1 MDKDRA
7 IDAAYVRGADKPAR
21 DAEPRGLYPDPR
33 SVRGAARASRG
44 ADRMHDDP
52 PEFFVSEAH
61 GLPLLSNNPAPLLS
75 ALHIP
80 TLIDEEKAS
89 S

>member
-1 MDKDRA
+1 
-7 IDAAYVRGADKPAR
+7 
-21 DAEPRGLYPDPR
+21 
-33 SVRGAARASRG
+33 
-44 ADRMHDDP
+44 MHDDP
-52 PEFFVSEAH
+52 PEFFVSEVH